1 MSFRRRTSETI
12 ADLQRQVEALRVE
25 VKDAPGGPSIP
36 PPPTVSPGPDAALAP
51 PPPGTSLTEVHDLV
65 KSLGE
70 RVDGLDARQLGDH
83 ERLSLRL
90 EELTA
95 QFSNQLVEMG
105 HELDDGHQ
113 HVASQLAA
121 QEQRLEELAVAASV
135 AASRAGSV
143 GPNDNAAELVEELRA
158 NQVRIANDL
167 ARHEIA
173 VRQDLAALAE
183 LVNRSR
189 RTTT

>member
-1 MSFRRRTSETI
+1 MSFRRRTTETI
-12 ADLQRQVEALRVE
+12 ADLQRQLASLRATVGEQSSPASAVE
-25 VKDAPGGPSIP
+25 P
-36 PPPTVSPGPDAALAP
+36 PPAFADRALAP
-51 PPPGTSLTEVHDLV
+51 PSPGTSLTEVQDLV
-65 KSLGE
+65 RSLAE
-70 RVDGLDARQLGDH
+70 RVDGLDARQLQDH

-105 HELDDGHQ
+105 HELDGGHQ

-121 QEQRLEELAVAASV
+121 QEQRLEELAAVAAAGGGHNGE
-135 AASRAGSV
+135 AA
-143 GPNDNAAELVEELRA
+143 LVEELRA

-173 VRQDLAALAE
+173 FRQDLAALAE

-189 RTTT
+189 RTGS

>member
-12 ADLQRQVEALRVE
+12 ADLQRQLAALTTE
-25 VKDAPGGPSIP
+25 VKESQSTAP
-36 PPPTVSPGPDAALAP
+36 PPPPPVLGSAEAALAP
-51 PPPGTSLTEVHDLV
+51 PGPGTSLADIHDLV
-65 KSLGE
+65 THLGD

-90 EELTA
+90 DELTVL
-95 QFSNQLVEMG
+95 FSNQLLEMS
-105 HELDDGHQ
+105 HELDDGHR
-113 HVASQLAA
+113 HVTSRLAA
-121 QEQRLEELAVAASV
+121 QEQRLEELAATAHGRDESGTSAA
-135 AASRAGSV
+135 
-143 GPNDNAAELVEELRA
+143 LVEELRA

-189 RTTT
+189 RSPT

>member
-12 ADLQRQVEALRVE
+12 ADLQRQVEALRTD
-25 VKDAPGGPSIP
+25 VKDAHDRSASIP
-36 PPPTVSPGPDAALAP
+36 AAPTLNVGADNLLAP

-90 EELTA
+90 DELTVL
-95 QFSNQLVEMG
+95 FSNQLLEMS

-121 QEQRLEELAVAASV
+121 QEQRLEELAAS
-135 AASRAGSV
+135 ANGSGGGPGAG
-143 GPNDNAAELVEELRA
+143 AELVEELRA

-173 VRQDLAALAE
+173 VRQDVAALAE

>member
-12 ADLQRQVEALRVE
+12 VDLQRQLADLTTKMGDGQAVA
-25 VKDAPGGPSIP
+25 AQP
-36 PPPTVSPGPDAALAP
+36 PPVPTASADALAP
-51 PPPGTSLTEVHDLV
+51 PLPQTSLADIHDLV
-65 KSLGE
+65 KSLGD

-90 EELTA
+90 EEVTT
-95 QFSNQLVEMG
+95 QFSNQLVEMSR
-105 HELDDGHQ
+105 ELDDGHQ
-113 HVASQLAA
+113 QVARQLAA
-121 QEQRLEELAVAASV
+121 QEQRLEELGAS
-135 AASRAGSV
+135 ATKADGSDGEDDGRAK
-143 GPNDNAAELVEELRA
+143 LVEELRA

-173 VRQDLAALAE
+173 VRQDLAAMAE

-189 RTTT
+189 HTAS

>member
-1 MSFRRRTSETI
+1 MSFRRHTRETI
-12 ADLQRQVEALRVE
+12 ADLQRQVASLTTTIADRQAGPAYAE
-25 VKDAPGGPSIP
+25 GG
-36 PPPTVSPGPDAALAP
+36 TMAP
-51 PPPGTSLTEVHDLV
+51 PSPGTSLADIQDLV
-65 KSLGE
+65 RTLTD
-70 RVDGLDARQLGDH
+70 RVDGLDARQVQDH
-83 ERLSLRL
+83 ERLGLRL

-105 HELDDGHQ
+105 HELDGGHQ

-121 QEQRLEELAVAASV
+121 QEQRLDELVAAMATSRNGNGQV
-135 AASRAGSV
+135 A
-143 GPNDNAAELVEELRA
+143 LVEELRA

-173 VRQDLAALAE
+173 FRQDLAALAE

-189 RTTT
+189 RTGP

>member
-12 ADLQRQVEALRVE
+12 AELQRQVEGLRTD
-25 VKDAPGGPSIP
+25 VKDAHDRSASVPAA
-36 PPPTVSPGPDAALAP
+36 PTLNLGPDSALAP
-51 PPPGTSLTEVHDLV
+51 PPPGTSLSEVHDLAT
-65 KSLGE
+65 SLGQ
-70 RVDGLDARQLGDH
+70 RVDELDARQLGDH

-90 EELTA
+90 DELTVL
-95 QFSNQLVEMG
+95 FSNQLLEMS

-121 QEQRLEELAVAASV
+121 QEQRLEELAATAHGRDGAGTSAA
-135 AASRAGSV
+135 
-143 GPNDNAAELVEELRA
+143 LVEELRA

-189 RTTT
+189 RSPT

>member
-1 MSFRRRTSETI
+1 MSFRRRTTETI
-12 ADLQRQVEALRVE
+12 ADLQRQLASLTSTVSEQSSAAAAVE
-25 VKDAPGGPSIP
+25 P
-36 PPPTVSPGPDAALAP
+36 PPAYPDPTLAP
-51 PPPGTSLTEVHDLV
+51 PSPGTSLTEVQDLV
-65 KSLGE
+65 RSLAE
-70 RVDGLDARQLGDH
+70 RVDGLDARQLQDH

-105 HELDDGHQ
+105 HELDGGHQ
-113 HVASQLAA
+113 QVASQLAA
-121 QEQRLEELAVAASV
+121 QEQRLEELAAVAAAGGGHNGE
-135 AASRAGSV
+135 AA
-143 GPNDNAAELVEELRA
+143 LVEELRA

-173 VRQDLAALAE
+173 FRQDLATLAE

-189 RTTT
+189 RTGS